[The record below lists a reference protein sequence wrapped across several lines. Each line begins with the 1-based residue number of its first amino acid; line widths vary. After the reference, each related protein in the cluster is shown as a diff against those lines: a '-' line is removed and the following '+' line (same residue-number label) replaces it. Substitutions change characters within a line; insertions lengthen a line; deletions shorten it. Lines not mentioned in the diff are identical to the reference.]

1 MKDRWLD
8 HIDAIIQ
15 SHCVGGVFM
24 YSENERTDAA
34 VKALNSTA
42 TALIDIATY
51 LRIVAADLPERGKE
65 LKPDSQPQDR
75 IT

>member
-42 TALIDIATY
+42 TALTDVSTY
-51 LRIVAADLPERGKE
+51 LRLLAVDLPELRQRRQA
-65 LKPDSQPQDR
+65 D
-75 IT
+75 